1 MSLRCGPDIAGAN
14 GAILSEDDAEVLQQ
28 DYVYMPIVIVS
39 TKDGD
44 LLKNYI
50 INTTNT
56 TVRVKFGLT
65 LLGTEPVRKWH
76 IFPLEDLIEDPH
88 GLLKPDILSPGY
100 HILAAWVHNKGFA
113 PMREDGYLLT
123 DYALVSGTSMSCPHV
138 AEIAALLKASHHAWS
153 SASIRSALMTTADV
167 TGNAVGRIIDMTTE
181 VAGTPLDFGA
191 GHVNPNKA
199 MDLDLVYDIE
209 AEDCVNYLCA
219 MSCTSQ
225 LIQIITGPSNF
236 TCEYASLDLNYPSFL
251 GLLNMTN
258 TATTT
263 FKKVLTNRADNSS
276 VYHAVISAPQGM
288 KALAQ
293 PTTPTFSGN
302 DSKSWGMQFQ
312 RPWDS

>member
-1 MSLRCGPDIAGAN
+1 
-14 GAILSEDDAEVLQQ
+14 
-28 DYVYMPIVIVS
+28 
-39 TKDGD
+39 
-44 LLKNYI
+44 
-50 INTTNT
+50 
-56 TVRVKFGLT
+56 
-65 LLGTEPVRKWH
+65 
-76 IFPLEDLIEDPH
+76 
-88 GLLKPDILSPGY
+88 LKPDILSPGY

-113 PMREDGYLLT
+113 PMREDDYLLT
-123 DYALVSGTSMSCPHV
+123 DYALVSGTLMSCPHV

-251 GLLNMTN
+251 VLLNMTN

-293 PTTPTFSGN
+293 PTTLTFSGN
-302 DSKSWGMQFQ
+302 DSKSWGMQLQ